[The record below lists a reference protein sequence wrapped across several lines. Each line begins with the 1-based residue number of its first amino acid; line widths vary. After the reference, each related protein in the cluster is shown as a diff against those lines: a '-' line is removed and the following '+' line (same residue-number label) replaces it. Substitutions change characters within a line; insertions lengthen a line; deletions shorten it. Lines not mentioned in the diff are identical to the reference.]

1 MTENSIC
8 QVKMDVSVKD
18 QRLKRLKY
26 FFSKIKIFFLKRKFF
41 YFLNINNL
49 FFLIKN

>member
-26 FFSKIKIFFLKRKFF
+26 FFSKIKNFFSKKKIF
-41 YFLNINNL
+41 L
-49 FFLIKN
+49 FSLYK